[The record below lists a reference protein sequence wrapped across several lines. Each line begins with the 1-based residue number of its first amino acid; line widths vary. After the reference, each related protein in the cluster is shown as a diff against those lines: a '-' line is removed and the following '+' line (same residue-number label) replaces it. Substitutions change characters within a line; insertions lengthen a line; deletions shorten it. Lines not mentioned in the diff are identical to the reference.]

1 MSKTKPDKKSSKKRH
16 RDGDTDA
23 SSRSKKRHRHEPQPS
38 QQTSPQ
44 PSSSLYHLQPLSLYL
59 PVPPIAAAYPA
70 AALCAE
76 FLSPLLLTYY
86 PPLDGIVL
94 SYSNARLSEHP
105 EAATTPTTSSGG
117 GPAVLAKA
125 VDSFAVAFVWL
136 TADFVVC
143 RPAKNS
149 TLRAFV
155 HFQSQAQV
163 SLVFL
168 NLVSVTIRAA
178 HLPRGWRW
186 VRDDGEEEEEED
198 NAKGAKGRR
207 RRKEAEGGQG
217 CFVKEDGEKVEGF
230 VEARIVDFE
239 IVATKAERRGGL
251 VKIEASL
258 VTDEE
263 AREAEEREAR
273 PREREGNGIG
283 DGREGAKKPVGPK
296 PKGIL
301 RHSQETSQEA

>member
-1 MSKTKPDKKSSKKRH
+1 
-16 RDGDTDA
+16 
-23 SSRSKKRHRHEPQPS
+23 
-38 QQTSPQ
+38 QQT
-44 PSSSLYHLQPLSLYL
+44 PSSSLYHLQTLSLYL
-59 PVPPIAAAYPA
+59 PVPPIASAYPA

-105 EAATTPTTSSGG
+105 ETGASTASSTTETS
-117 GPAVLAKA
+117 PVVLAKA

-178 HLPRGWRW
+178 HMPRSWRW
-186 VRDDGEEEEEED
+186 VRDGEGAEKDGD
-198 NAKGAKGRR
+198 DAAAQGKKQRR

-217 CFVKEDGEKVEGF
+217 YFVTEEGEKVEGF
-230 VEARIVDFE
+230 LEARIVDLE
-239 IVATKAERRGGL
+239 IVATKAEKRGGL

-258 VTDEE
+258 VSDEE
-263 AREAEEREAR
+263 AREADEREAR
-273 PREREGNGIG
+273 
-283 DGREGAKKPVGPK
+283 
-296 PKGIL
+296 
-301 RHSQETSQEA
+301 